1 MHRGPAGAGA
11 LNGLLQQAITPA
23 RPDLPEK
30 RFGGRVFRV
39 GDKVTQIRNN
49 YEKGANGVFNGTVG
63 VVTSLD
69 TGRAAADRADGRGR
83 GGRRTTSTSWTSWPT
98 PTR

>member
-1 MHRGPAGAGA
+1 MHRGPAGAGN
-11 LNGLLQQAITPA
+11 LNGLLQQAITPG
-23 RPDLPEK
+23 RPDIPEK

-49 YEKGANGVFNGTVG
+49 YEKGENGVFNGTVG

-69 TGRAAADRADGRGR
+69 PVDQRLTVLTDG
-83 GGRRTTSTSWTSWPT
+83 
-98 PTR
+98 